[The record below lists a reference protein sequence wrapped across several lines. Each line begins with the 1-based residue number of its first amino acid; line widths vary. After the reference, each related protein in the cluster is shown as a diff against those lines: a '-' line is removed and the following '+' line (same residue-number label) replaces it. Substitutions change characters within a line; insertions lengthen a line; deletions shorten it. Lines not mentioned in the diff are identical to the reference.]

1 MRTIDIIELSFSNFK
16 RRKLRSA
23 LTVMGVVIGTSS
35 IVIMMSLGIGLNR
48 QFEESLE
55 RMGNIREISIYRQW
69 NPDTGGHVGDFDDDM
84 VAQLSAIENVEAVAP
99 EIRLD
104 GGKFIS
110 GRYQWS
116 YPQIKGINMD
126 FADQYGFI
134 IEQGKHFDDTTISN
148 SRTIYVTFGTDTP
161 SYFQIPQKNSGGGG
175 GIMGG
180 GVMYG
185 ALPIRSM
192 WWGEPQEVHID
203 IMDPS
208 TTIKYTFDDQ
218 YGSAPDINADTI
230 TKKAQLYTVV
240 PVAILGE
247 GYNYDTKFTAYV
259 DLETAKMIQDAKE
272 KFNRD
277 TSGDLSNNQN
287 NDYGY
292 GDNNDVYSD
301 IKIYANDINSVE
313 GIIESV
319 KAMGLEAYGAGSYLE
334 EQKAQLAMI
343 QLILGGIGSV
353 SLLVAAIGI
362 TNTMI
367 MSIYERTR
375 EIGIMKVI
383 GCYLKDIRTMF
394 LFEAGFIGFF
404 GGLVGLV
411 LSYSVSFIIN
421 YVVNSMNQGG
431 MDGMYYAGASV
442 STMTSI
448 SVIPFWL
455 ACASVVFSIIIALL
469 SGFFPANKA
478 MKLSALEAM
487 RV

>member
-1 MRTIDIIELSFSNFK
+1 MRTIDIFELSFSNFK

-69 NPDTGGHVGDFDDDM
+69 NPETGGHIGTFDDNM
-84 VAQLSAIENVEAVAP
+84 VAQLASIENVEAVAP

-110 GRYQWS
+110 GRYEWS

-126 FADQYGFI
+126 FAEQYGFVI
-134 IEQGKHFDDTTISN
+134 GEGKHFDDTTISS

-161 SYFQIPQKNSGGGG
+161 AYFQMPNKNS
-175 GIMGG
+175 MGG
-180 GVMYG
+180 GMFHSTTRMG
-185 ALPIRSM
+185 M
-192 WWGEPQEVHID
+192 GMWGEPQEVHVN
-203 IMDPS
+203 IMDPN
-208 TTIKYTFDDQ
+208 TKIKYTFDDQ
-218 YGSAPDINADTI
+218 YGAAPDINSDTI
-230 TKKAQLYTVV
+230 TKKAPLYNVE
-240 PVAILGE
+240 PVALLGE
-247 GYNYDTKFTAYV
+247 GNSWETRYNAYV
-259 DLETAKMIQDAKE
+259 DLETAKMIQEAKE

-277 TSGDLSNNQN
+277 TSGNLENNN
-287 NDYGY
+287 NNYGY
-292 GDNNDVYSD
+292 GQNDDMYSY
-301 IKIYANDINSVE
+301 IKIYANDINSVD

-319 KAMGLEAYGAGSYLE
+319 NAMGLEAYGAGSYLE
-334 EQKAQLAMI
+334 EQKSQLAMI

-394 LFEAGFIGFF
+394 LFEAGFIGLF
-404 GGLVGLV
+404 GGIVGLG

-421 YVVNSMNQGG
+421 YVVNKMGSG
-431 MDGMYYAGASV
+431 DMYYTGEEV
-442 STMTSI
+442 SMAI
-448 SVIPFWL
+448 SVIPLWL
-455 ACASVVFSIIIALL
+455 ALLSILFSIFIALL